1 METINLVLV
10 AMDSELDALLHTIKE
25 YKITCEAQESEISLL
40 KEKLH

>member
-25 YKITCEAQESEISLL
+25 YKIT
-40 KEKLH
+40 KL